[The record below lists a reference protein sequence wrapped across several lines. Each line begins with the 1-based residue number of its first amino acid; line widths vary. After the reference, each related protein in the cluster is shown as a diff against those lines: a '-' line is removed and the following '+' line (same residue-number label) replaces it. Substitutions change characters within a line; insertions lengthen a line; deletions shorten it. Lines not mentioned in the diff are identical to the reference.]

1 VRTSS
6 LELRAAASLH
16 ALPRVGVVV
25 PKYKHSAVERNR
37 LKRRLRELVR
47 LHVLPALAGPTPPL
61 DVLVRASPSAYR
73 RGVDGL
79 QRELGAAVRDLRRL
93 ASTLSEAPPA
103 SPVAPPAGPPRTES

>member
-1 VRTSS
+1 MRTSS

-47 LHVLPALAGPTPPL
+47 LHLLPALAAFPIPL
-61 DVLVRASPSAYR
+61 DVLVRASPPAYR

-79 QRELGAAVRDLRRL
+79 QRELGAAERDLRRL
-93 ASTLSEAPPA
+93 ASSLSAAPVA
-103 SPVAPPAGPPRTES
+103 SPVAPPVSPPRTES